1 MKNFLDYASKK
12 YHEGQPVIPDAEFD
26 ALAEKHG
33 YESVGAEVGRHGIPH
48 HHAMWSLK
56 KCYVGEKQ
64 IELRDETVETPK
76 LDGAAISILYVGG
89 RLVMSLTR
97 GDGKRGED
105 ITAKALAL
113 DTIPNNIWN
122 SPYPVQIT
130 GEVVAKKSIPNARN
144 YAAGALNLKD
154 LTEFSNRELIFVA
167 YGIQVSDKS
176 ASYRDT
182 YIADMRTLEAA
193 DFHTVLSQDWEEY
206 PQDGKVYRINDNE
219 KFSACGFT
227 SSHPRGAYALK
238 ERSEGVRTVLRRV
251 DWQVGRT
258 GVVSPVAIL
267 DPVVIGE
274 ATVTRATLHNMRY
287 IEELGLE
294 LGCEVEVI
302 RSGEIIPRVVR
313 RV

>member
-12 YHEGQPVIPDAEFD
+12 YNEGQPVLSDAEFD
-26 ALAEKHG
+26 ALAEEHN
-33 YESVGAEVGRHGIPH
+33 YECVGAEVGRHGIPH
-48 HHAMWSLK
+48 HFPMWSLK

-64 IELRDETVETPK
+64 IELKGQTIETPK
-76 LDGAAISILYVGG
+76 LDGAAISILYIGNN
-89 RLVMSLTR
+89 LVMSLTR

-105 ITAKALAL
+105 ITEKVKVLVPNWLGLKAYSV
-113 DTIPNNIWN
+113 I
-122 SPYPVQIT
+122 QIT
-130 GEVVAKKSIPNARN
+130 GEIVAKKDIPNARN

-154 LTEFSNRELIFVA
+154 INEFNKRELTFIA
-167 YGIQVSDKS
+167 YGIQSNSDKS
-176 ASYRDT
+176 GFGT
-182 YIADMRTLEAA
+182 YYNEDMKFLAEKG
-193 DFHTVLSQDWEEY
+193 FNTVIQQDWKEY
-206 PQDGKVYRINDNE
+206 PQDGTVYRLNSNKD
-219 KFSACGFT
+219 FDSTGYT

-238 ERSEGVRTVLRRV
+238 VRGEGLRTVLRRV

-274 ATVTRATLHNMRY
+274 ATVTRATLHNMKY

-294 LGCEVEVI
+294 IGCEVEVI

-313 RV
+313 RL